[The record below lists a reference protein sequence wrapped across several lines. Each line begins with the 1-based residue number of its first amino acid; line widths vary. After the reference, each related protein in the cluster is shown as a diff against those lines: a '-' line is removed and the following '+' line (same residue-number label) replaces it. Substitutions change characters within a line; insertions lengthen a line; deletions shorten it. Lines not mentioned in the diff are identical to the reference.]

1 MAVPPIHE
9 MVKLNPWESTHEWES
24 RVKFVEDNHEKHG
37 LEKAIRLSI
46 LWANIHF
53 LGCRYQPNTEAIVM
67 SYPLPDREALQ
78 SRARARKRL
87 QSDDHTDGGP
97 MKRPK
102 LNGSP
107 PRACSDS
114 TSAPGDRAGYAT
126 QVAALI
132 SSVRHSQESCQT
144 SSQQLDSAAATLSP
158 PLHPLLRKVGDCV
171 CVCEKCIVADRS
183 QNPLGALEK
192 TLSVYGR
199 SDRQFSYSWDFPEPA
214 RFSGPGGMTYKCQ
227 LLLNGD
233 LVAEEEQTSKRNIKG
248 LLAARILNQMA
259 DYRASRGKACPRLGM
274 KVGQVTPEELC
285 GAKRVFSEPAIPE
298 SNKGS
303 QLLRKMGWTGSEGLG
318 REGRGIN
325 EPVSMGI
332 LDNQRLGLGAGG
344 DVNGIDLVN
353 IRERLQEFIWSDEME
368 LSFPNTLNSEERAQ
382 VHRLCTQFG
391 LHHRSQGQGEGRHIV
406 VSRKTNPY
414 PVDLS
419 QREEPATCPI
429 NSAFFAPAV
438 HKVYGNGS
446 NYNY

>member
-9 MVKLNPWESTHEWES
+9 MVKLNPWESTHEWEA

-46 LWANIHF
+46 MWANIHF
-53 LGCRYQPNTEAIVM
+53 LGCRYQPNAEAIVM
-67 SYPLPDREALQ
+67 SYPIPDRETLQ
-78 SRARARKRL
+78 SRSRARKRL
-87 QSDDHTDGGP
+87 QNDDGTDGGP
-97 MKRPK
+97 TKHIK
-102 LNGSP
+102 LNSSP
-107 PRACSDS
+107 PRARSDS
-114 TSAPGDRAGYAT
+114 TSAPGGDRAGLAT
-126 QVAALI
+126 HVAALI
-132 SSVRHSQESCQT
+132 SSVRHSQESGRT
-144 SSQQLDSAAATLSP
+144 SSSPQLDSAAA

-214 RFSGPGGMTYKCQ
+214 RYPGPGGMTYKCQ
-227 LLLNGD
+227 LLLSGT

-248 LLAARILNQMA
+248 LLAARVLNQMA
-259 DYRASRGKACPRLGM
+259 DYRASRGIACPRVGM

-285 GAKRVFSEPAIPE
+285 GAKRVLSEPAIPE

-303 QLLRKMGWTGSEGLG
+303 QLLRKMGWTESEGLG

-332 LDNQRLGLGAGG
+332 LDNRRLGLGAGG
-344 DVNGIDLVN
+344 DVNGLDLSNV
-353 IRERLQEFIWSDEME
+353 RERLQEFIRSDEME
-368 LSFPNTLNSEERAQ
+368 LSFPSTLNSEERAQ

-391 LHHRSQGQGEGRHIV
+391 LLHRSQGQGEGRHIV
-406 VSRKTNPY
+406 VSRKTNAY
-414 PVDLS
+414 PTDPS
-419 QREEPATCPI
+419 QREEPATRLI

-446 NYNY
+446 NYHY